1 MDDNSDLSEALALK
15 PFTSLPSTS
24 SGVSTDDAKRADGT
38 GRSILCCCDN
48 NNQNNKRAA
57 VPGIVFRAVAD
68 NNGVAVEAVQLVS
81 PSGLTS
87 EEEDAE
93 NKYNIEG
100 GEMIIIGSFSL
111 SDADENSASLVSRMA
126 ISDDQRLLLIG
137 LSDGTI
143 KCINVLYQTSDNQTS
158 IQFTKR
164 WRTSNIN
171 KHSNVQFPTLE
182 FVHDNDRQHQFIVV
196 TEELSTPS
204 PSRCI
209 TLMDATSDD
218 LTNVLPPNEIMDSI
232 INSDDMYITCATTA
246 TNHQSDD
253 GTLTLLF
260 GTNVGKLGLATISS
274 TSETAEVQFIH
285 HPLLDEVDD
294 DGVWKI
300 THLNWFDSQSI
311 AMGLTRVI
319 VDPDS
324 QDDEDDEDDP
334 NEHQA
339 NFLIGTQ
346 LDPSSWEWTELGDVV
361 PFFSVPK
368 GGRHVFHTSTL
379 SCNTSTLLLVG
390 CNVGSDVAIL
400 AKQNGA
406 WDIIDVE
413 EGNQMSCPTDED
425 DEFLFLMGL
434 GVVMLPMPGMQRW
447 HPFPTLASTD
457 GSLTGFVPCH
467 EILGEQF
474 FSRVLDG
481 VAAEADM
488 SIALPVMSVALPV
501 ASSPVAPATEAA
513 EACILSGLDLHL
525 DDDESSIDS
534 LDSYNS
540 DEESEPDD
548 VPSTQP
554 VFGTGSAPSFN
565 FATPSFSFAG
575 GSSDANTTTTPSN
588 AFGSAPT
595 AGGFAFG
602 STATSFGFGS
612 PSALGASAAASTPAK
627 EQPASKPVFGAG
639 SAAPVFG
646 SSTTF
651 TGGFG
656 MLATS
661 TDKSKGFGAA
671 QTETAP
677 KSEEPTKP
685 TAAAFGSGAAIP
697 KFGSQK
703 AIPFGAF
710 GTACATFSA
719 TTMAPGMVKPLFG
732 ETKKEEQPSTEK
744 RAESSEAAD
753 KRRSES
759 SETTHVEE
767 ADTLTASGPG
777 KKAAQAFDSV
787 LADADGCKT
796 TLPSSQFEALVD
808 EVGEGFHGDE
818 MDKQLA
824 AIDKDDQGDIT
835 RNAFVRWYCSLVDQD
850 DDDDG
855 SSQESEIAEE
865 KEKAEEAFDALA
877 NDSEHISVTE
887 FPKLLESLGSTYCEE
902 EHRRTIKKISSV
914 DDASSDKVITRKAF
928 IGWYIE
934 WLFGDGDSE
943 EESDD
948 ESTAG
953 ADVAD
958 SSDAAAQESTGGA
971 AE

>member
-48 NNQNNKRAA
+48 NIQKNTRAA

-87 EEEDAE
+87 EEDAE
-93 NKYNIEG
+93 NKYNVEG
-100 GEMIIIGSFSL
+100 GEMNIIGSFSL
-111 SDADENSASLVSRMA
+111 FEADENSSSLVSRMA

-143 KCINVLYQTSDNQTS
+143 KCINVLYQTSDNQTA

-164 WRTSNIN
+164 WETSTIN
-171 KHSNVQFPTLE
+171 KQATVQFPTLE

-196 TEELSTPS
+196 SEKLSNPS
-204 PSRCI
+204 LSSVM
-209 TLMDATSDD
+209 LMDAASDGP
-218 LTNVLPPNEIMDSI
+218 TNLLPPAGI
-232 INSDDMYITCATTA
+232 IDSDDMYITCATTA

-260 GTNVGKLGLATISS
+260 GTNVGKLGLASIPS
-274 TSETAEVQFIH
+274 TSQTAEVQFIH
-285 HPLLDEVDD
+285 HPLLEEGDD
-294 DGVWKI
+294 DGVWNI

-319 VDPDS
+319 IDPDC

-346 LDPSSWEWTELGDVV
+346 LDPSSWQWTELGDVV

-379 SCNTSTLLLVG
+379 SCSTSTLLLVG

-400 AKQNGA
+400 AKQNNA
-406 WDIIDVE
+406 WEIIDVE

-434 GVVMLPMPGMQRW
+434 GVVMLPIPGMQRW

-481 VAAEADM
+481 VAAEAD
-488 SIALPVMSVALPV
+488 MSVALPV

-627 EQPASKPVFGAG
+627 EQPSASKPVFGAG

-661 TDKSKGFGAA
+661 TDKSKGFGAV
-671 QTETAP
+671 QTETPP

-685 TAAAFGSGAAIP
+685 TTAAFGSGAAIP
-697 KFGSQK
+697 TFGSQK
-703 AIPFGAF
+703 ANPFGAF
-710 GTACATFSA
+710 GTAGATFST

-732 ETKKEEQPSTEK
+732 ETKKEEQPSSETK
-744 RAESSEAAD
+744 AETPAAAD
-753 KRRSES
+753 KSKSES
-759 SETTHVEE
+759 NETTH
-767 ADTLTASGPG
+767 
-777 KKAAQAFDSV
+777 
-787 LADADGCKT
+787 
-796 TLPSSQFEALVD
+796 
-808 EVGEGFHGDE
+808 
-818 MDKQLA
+818 
-824 AIDKDDQGDIT
+824 
-835 RNAFVRWYCSLVDQD
+835 
-850 DDDDG
+850 
-855 SSQESEIAEE
+855 
-865 KEKAEEAFDALA
+865 
-877 NDSEHISVTE
+877 
-887 FPKLLESLGSTYCEE
+887 
-902 EHRRTIKKISSV
+902 
-914 DDASSDKVITRKAF
+914 
-928 IGWYIE
+928 
-934 WLFGDGDSE
+934 
-943 EESDD
+943 
-948 ESTAG
+948 
-953 ADVAD
+953 
-958 SSDAAAQESTGGA
+958 
-971 AE
+971 